1 MALDPEVKR
10 LLDIAARLNP
20 PAWESVGA
28 AAAREMFLKSRGA
41 SGGKRPDGVVSSDRT
56 IPGPAGPIKVRV
68 YRPAAVAADKM
79 LPALI
84 YVHGGGWVIGDLD
97 SHDVT
102 AARLSV
108 FAGVAVMSV
117 DYRLAPEYPFPAA
130 YDDVVASLRWLV
142 ANGAAVSI
150 DGARLAIGGDSAG
163 ANIAAA
169 AAILAR
175 DEGISA
181 LRFQLLSY
189 PVTDAV
195 TTTES
200 YQLFATG
207 YGLTC
212 ANMQWF
218 IDCYLPNEADRM
230 DWRAAP
236 LHAPSLQGVCP
247 AFVITCGY
255 DPLRDEG
262 RAYVRRL
269 NDAGVRIDHI
279 EFGGMNHGFLGSY
292 ALLHTARRAI
302 ATSALALREALIE
315 RSA

>member
-10 LLDIAARLNP
+10 LLDIVAKLNP
-20 PAWESVGA
+20 PPWESVGA
-28 AAAREMFLKSRGA
+28 VAAREMFLKSRGA
-41 SGGKRPDGVVSSDRT
+41 SGGTRPDGVVSSDRT
-56 IPGPAGPIKVRV
+56 LPGPGGPIPVRI
-68 YRPAAVAADKM
+68 YRPAAVPAGQA

-84 YVHGGGWVIGDLD
+84 YVHGGGWVIGDLE

-108 FAGVAVMSV
+108 FSGAAVMSV
-117 DYRLAPEYPFPAA
+117 DYRLAPEHPFPAA
-130 YDDVVASLRWLV
+130 FDDVVAALRWLL
-142 ANGAAVSI
+142 ANGASVGI
-150 DGARLAIGGDSAG
+150 DSTRLAIGGDSAG
-163 ANIAAA
+163 ANIAAS

-175 DEGISA
+175 DEGIAA

-200 YQLFATG
+200 YQLFANG

-212 ANMQWF
+212 ASMQWF
-218 IDCYLPNEADRM
+218 IDCYLPNEADRT

-236 LHAPSLQGVCP
+236 LHAPSLNGVCP
-247 AFVITCGY
+247 AFVVTCGY

-269 NDAGVRIDHI
+269 NDAGVRVDHV

-292 ALLHTARRAI
+292 ALLHTARRAV
-302 ATSALALREALIE
+302 ATAALALREALIE
-315 RSA
+315 RST

>member
-10 LLDIAARLNP
+10 LLDVAAALNP

-28 AAAREMFLKSRGA
+28 VAAREMFLKTRAA
-41 SGGKRPDGVVSSDRT
+41 SGGRRPDGVTSSDRT
-56 IPGPAGPIKVRV
+56 IPGPAGPIRVRL
-68 YRPAAVAADKM
+68 YRPASAAVDAM
-79 LPALI
+79 LPALL

-108 FAGVAVMSV
+108 MAGVAVMSV
-117 DYRLAPEYPFPAA
+117 DYRLAPEHPFPAG
-130 YDDVVASLRWLV
+130 YDDVVAALRWLV
-142 ANGAAVSI
+142 RHGAEIGI
-150 DGARLAIGGDSAG
+150 DGTRLAIGGDSAG

-175 DEGISA
+175 DEGIAA

-212 ANMQWF
+212 ASMQWF
-218 IDCYLPNEADRM
+218 IDCYLPNEADRT

-236 LHAPSLQGVCP
+236 LHAASLQGVC
-247 AFVITCGY
+247 AALVITCGF

-262 RAYVRRL
+262 RAYARRL
-269 NDAGVRIDHI
+269 YDAGVRVDHI

-302 ATSALALREALIE
+302 ATSALALREALVE

>member
-20 PAWESVGA
+20 PTWESVGA
-28 AAAREMFLKSRGA
+28 VAAREMFLKSRGA
-41 SGGKRPDGVVSSDRT
+41 SGGTRPDGVVSSDRT
-56 IPGPAGPIKVRV
+56 IPGPGGPIPVRI
-68 YRPAAVAADKM
+68 YRPAAVPATQA

-84 YVHGGGWVIGDLD
+84 YVHGGGWVIGDLE

-108 FAGVAVMSV
+108 FSGAAVMSV
-117 DYRLAPEYPFPAA
+117 DYRLAPEHPFPAA
-130 YDDVVASLRWLV
+130 FDDVVAALRWLL
-142 ANGAAVSI
+142 ANGASVGI
-150 DGARLAIGGDSAG
+150 DSTRLAIGGDSAG
-163 ANIAAA
+163 ANVAAST
-169 AAILAR
+169 AILAR
-175 DEGISA
+175 DEGIGA

-200 YQLFATG
+200 YQLFANG

-212 ANMQWF
+212 ASMQWF
-218 IDCYLPNEADRM
+218 IDCYLPNEADRT

-236 LHAPSLQGVCP
+236 LQAPSLNGVCP
-247 AFVITCGY
+247 AFVMTCGY

-269 NDAGVRIDHI
+269 NDAGVRVDHV

-292 ALLHTARRAI
+292 ALLHTARRAV
-302 ATSALALREALIE
+302 ATAALALREALIE
-315 RSA
+315 RST